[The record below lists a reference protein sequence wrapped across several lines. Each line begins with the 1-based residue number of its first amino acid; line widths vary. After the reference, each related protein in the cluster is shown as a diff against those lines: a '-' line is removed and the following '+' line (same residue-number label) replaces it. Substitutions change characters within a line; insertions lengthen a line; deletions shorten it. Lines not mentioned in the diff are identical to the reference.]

1 MLFFTKNLYIRT
13 SKPSILN
20 YEHIIINSGHYN
32 YNILFCNNSC
42 NHKGCKQAFKGRYG

>member
-20 YEHIIINSGHYN
+20 YEYIIINSGHYN
-32 YNILFCNNSC
+32 YNILFYNNSC
-42 NHKGCKQAFKGRYG
+42 NHKGGEQT